1 MKMEK
6 ENPNSLTASPGGQD
20 SGGGQDTDSGRGSG
34 GVRDNKDSATL
45 LSELLIKLKKE
56 NDLGERKVRVGP
68 NCSAILLS
76 ELLKKLKN
84 AAQEKTTQ
92 AISESKTDSMLT
104 AILGFVKISTN
115 IDNLDFAVQLF
126 RKFKYQILT
135 ILFSC

>member
-1 MKMEK
+1 MKMER
-6 ENPNSLTASPGGQD
+6 ENPISLTASPGGQD
-20 SGGGQDTDSGRGSG
+20 IGGGQDSGRGSG
-34 GVRDNKDSATL
+34 GGRDNKDSATL